1 MAKVWSLDSTTIGS
15 QQIRQCFSVCYNEAV
30 ENQDDNFKVS
40 QSQNPE
46 DSQVENILRPKTL
59 REYIGQRKTKD
70 SLNVF
75 IKAAKIRNEPIEH
88 VLIYGPPGL
97 GKTTLA
103 HVISNELDV
112 DIKVTSGPAIERAGD
127 LISILT
133 SLQDS
138 DVLFIDEIH
147 RLSKIVEEVLYPAME
162 DYAVDLIIGKGPS
175 AKTLR
180 IDLPKFTL
188 IGATTRMS
196 LISSPMRDRFGIVQS
211 LNFYED
217 SEMEEILTRSSK
229 ILDVPIDS
237 PSVSEIAKR
246 SRKTPRIA
254 NRLLKR
260 VRDFALVYNEGK
272 INMDVT
278 LDSLERIGIDSQGLD
293 ENDRKL
299 LRNLVEKFDGGPTGV
314 ETLCASSSI
323 EKETIETVIEPFL
336 MQTGFLKRT
345 PKGRVATD
353 KAWKYLG
360 IEKKKTS

>member
-1 MAKVWSLDSTTIGS
+1 M
-15 QQIRQCFSVCYNEAV
+15 
-30 ENQDDNFKVS
+30 ENQDDNFKVA
-40 QSQNPE
+40 QSQDPDE
-46 DSQVENILRPKTL
+46 SQVENILRPRTL
-59 REYIGQRKTKD
+59 REYIGQGKTKD

-75 IKAAKIRNEPIEH
+75 IKAAKIREEPIEH

-112 DIKVTSGPAIERAGD
+112 NIKVTSGPAIERSGD

-133 SLQDS
+133 GLEDS
-138 DVLFIDEIH
+138 DILFIDEIH
-147 RLSKIVEEVLYPAME
+147 RLSKVVEEVLYPAME
-162 DYAVDLIIGKGPS
+162 DYAVDIIIGKGPS
-175 AKTLR
+175 AKSLR

-211 LNFYED
+211 LNFYDNE
-217 SEMEEILTRSSK
+217 EMQEIVSRSSGILGVK
-229 ILDVPIDS
+229 IDKSSLL
-237 PSVSEIAKR
+237 EIAKR

-260 VRDFALVYNEGK
+260 VRDFALVYNEGE

-278 LDSLERIGIDSQGLD
+278 LDSLERIGIDSHGLD
-293 ENDRKL
+293 EIDRKL
-299 LRNLVEKFDGGPTGV
+299 LQNLIEKFDGGPTGI
-314 ETLCASSSI
+314 ETMAASSSI
-323 EKETIETVIEPFL
+323 EKETIESVIEPFL

-360 IEKKKTS
+360 IKRNKKD